1 MSSHLFEHYQKEII
15 LLILFAFV
23 VLLLGSMWQGAL
35 AIEWRN
41 IFQSDSVDHYIL
53 WHVRVPRILA
63 GILIGGGLAIS
74 GAVMQ
79 GLFRNPLV
87 EPGIIGVSGGAALF
101 AAGTIV
107 LGEHFAPTLFKLLG
121 DYTLPVAACMGGWLI
136 TSILYFFSRSSGGVS
151 VSSMLLIGIAINA
164 FTGAIIGLLT
174 FIASETELRSL
185 TFWSMGSLSG
195 FDYQKII
202 ILVIAQIVF
211 IPLLLIKAKA
221 MNAMLLGEREAKH
234 LGIHVE
240 RLKKMQILSVAMIT
254 GTAVAFAGIIGFI
267 GLLIPHL
274 VRILFGADHRFVLP
288 ISYVFG
294 AFLLLVSDNL
304 SRIIASPSEVPIGIL
319 TALLGAP
326 FLGYLVYKQGRG

>member
-107 LGEHFAPTLFKLLG
+107 LGEHFAPTITHCLL
-121 DYTLPVAACMGGWLI
+121 
-136 TSILYFFSRSSGGVS
+136 
-151 VSSMLLIGIAINA
+151 
-164 FTGAIIGLLT
+164 
-174 FIASETELRSL
+174 
-185 TFWSMGSLSG
+185 
-195 FDYQKII
+195 Q
-202 ILVIAQIVF
+202 
-211 IPLLLIKAKA
+211 
-221 MNAMLLGEREAKH
+221 
-234 LGIHVE
+234 HVW
-240 RLKKMQILSVAMIT
+240 VD
-254 GTAVAFAGIIGFI
+254 G
-267 GLLIPHL
+267 
-274 VRILFGADHRFVLP
+274 
-288 ISYVFG
+288 
-294 AFLLLVSDNL
+294 
-304 SRIIASPSEVPIGIL
+304 
-319 TALLGAP
+319 
-326 FLGYLVYKQGRG
+326 